1 MESLVHNLGLD
12 WKLLLA
18 QAVNFLI
25 VLVVLRLTVYQ
36 PLLHLLRE
44 RRRRIEEGLTKA
56 QEADRRLGEIGELQK
71 EKLREAEQQGLSII
85 RNAETQ
91 AAARGDEILKAAAGR
106 EAEVMK
112 RADGRAEAMAAETR
126 SQLEGE
132 AVGLVKRILT
142 RVVEVDPQAVDDALI
157 QKVARE
163 TRIHAD

>member
-1 MESLVHNLGLD
+1 MQSLINNLGLD

-44 RRRRIEEGLTKA
+44 RRRRIEEGLVKA
-56 QEADRRLGEIGELQK
+56 QEADRRLAEIGELQK

-85 RNAETQ
+85 RQAETQ
-91 AAARGDEILKAAAGR
+91 AVGRGEEILKAAAGR

-112 RADGRAEAMAAETR
+112 RAESRAEALATETR
-126 SQLEGE
+126 SQLERE
-132 AVGLVKRILT
+132 AVGLVRRILT

-157 QKVARE
+157 QKAAQE
-163 TRIHAD
+163 TMR